1 MKLRGMFE
9 GTLNDFKAFIV
20 RGNVLDMAVGVI
32 IGGAFGKIVS
42 SLISDVIMPPI
53 GLLIGGV
60 DFSNLFINLTTT
72 PYASLKEAQAAG
84 AATINYG
91 LFLNG
96 VINFLIMAAVIFVI
110 VRQVS
115 KLYPKTPVVNAPKTT
130 KECRYCLSAI
140 PIKAIR
146 CAHCTSDVTA

>member
-32 IGGAFGKIVS
+32 
-42 SLISDVIMPPI
+42 
-53 GLLIGGV
+53 
-60 DFSNLFINLTTT
+60 
-72 PYASLKEAQAAG
+72 
-84 AATINYG
+84 
-91 LFLNG
+91 
-96 VINFLIMAAVIFVI
+96 
-110 VRQVS
+110 
-115 KLYPKTPVVNAPKTT
+115 
-130 KECRYCLSAI
+130 KECQYCFSTI